1 MSHQVKSSAVAVLM
15 AAVLAAPALAAQQ
28 RFARVGGGAAG
39 DLSDHAL
46 VNRTAARSIGPAV
59 MSGRIV
65 DIAVAES
72 PLTRGGRL
80 GTVIYIAAA
89 TGGVWKS
96 TSGGV
101 DWEPILDDAGVGSMG
116 DVTVAPSNSDIV
128 WVGTGEPNN
137 MRSSSYGDGVYK
149 SVDAGASFE
158 HMGLR
163 TSQHVGRIVIHPE
176 NPDIVYVAAVGPLWG
191 PGGERGVF
199 KTTDGGET
207 WEGVLTIDQH
217 TGVTDLAMDPD
228 QPRRAVCGGPS
239 ARTPRV
245 QLRRWRTRQRH
256 LQDRRRRRHLGRGS
270 ARVSPPPTWGA
281 SASTSALVT
290 PRPPSTP

>member
-1 MSHQVKSSAVAVLM
+1 
-15 AAVLAAPALAAQQ
+15 
-28 RFARVGGGAAG
+28 
-39 DLSDHAL
+39 
-46 VNRTAARSIGPAV
+46 

-72 PLTRGGRL
+72 PLARGGRL

-116 DVTVAPSNSDIV
+116 DVTVAPSASDIV

-149 SVDAGASFE
+149 SVDGGATFE

-176 NPDIVYVAAVGPLWG
+176 NPDVVYVAAVGALWG
-191 PGGERGVF
+191 PGGDRGVF

-207 WEGVLTIDQH
+207 WEGVLTIDRH
-217 TGVTDLAMDPD
+217 TGVTDLAMDPTNPD
-228 QPRRAVCGGPS
+228 VLYAAALQRERRAYSYVGGGP
-239 ARTPRV
+239 
-245 QLRRWRTRQRH
+245 
-256 LQDRRRRRHLGRGS
+256 GS
-270 ARVSPPPTWGA
+270 GIYKTVDGGATWTKLSQASPPPTWAA
-281 SASTSALVT
+281 SASTSASAT
-290 PRPPSTP
+290 REPSTRSSRDRSRASTAPTTAAAAGAR